1 MTARAA
7 ASGPNPLPPA
17 RMRPEERRAE
27 LAAILALGL
36 LRLRSETDRSVDG
49 RAGRGGLPFGRDP
62 SGDDAPQQQ
71 EAP

>member
-1 MTARAA
+1 MTARA

-27 LAAILALGL
+27 LVAILALGL
-36 LRLRSETDRSVDG
+36 LRLRSETDPGVDG
-49 RAGRGGLPFGRDP
+49 PVRRDGLHFGGDR
-62 SGDDAPQQQ
+62 SGDDAPQPQ